1 MNEVAHPSAIS
12 ISTSTKTASVARIV
26 PIAVIHASLRAF
38 GVAGVVMR
46 YIALLSIRIWRTA
59 KRHPEVLPTEEKQ
72 VRYLAGIGVYQALIV
87 LLDMDLGADR
97 TQRGALWT
105 SIYGTIR
112 LTENRR

>member
-1 MNEVAHPSAIS
+1 M
-12 ISTSTKTASVARIV
+12 
-26 PIAVIHASLRAF
+26 
-38 GVAGVVMR
+38 VMR
-46 YIALLSIRIWRTA
+46 YIALLNIRIWRTA
-59 KRHPEVLPTEEKQ
+59 KRHPKILTSEEQQ
-72 VRYLAGIGVYQALIV
+72 VRYLAGIGVYQALTV